1 MELFVIESLYGPRRY
16 EFNQGMYFNWID
28 VIPSGWSTIE
38 ISQSGHQDILR
49 SFMVKLRIRDS
60 LGFIGM
66 MGCNVSQLAWN
77 FVSLPQLI
85 RSAKLIFYATAIEQL
100 QANRMH
106 SNQQKVL
113 LVSEKIRWNPKQ
125 VLICTTIVHGIFLF
139 FFHGIAR
146 DNTSL

>member
-1 MELFVIESLYGPRRY
+1 M
-16 EFNQGMYFNWID
+16 
-28 VIPSGWSTIE
+28 IPSCWSTIE
-38 ISQSGHQDILR
+38 ISQGGHLDILR

-85 RSAKLIFYATAIEQL
+85 RSAKSIFYATAIDPL

-113 LVSEKIRWNPKQ
+113 LVS
-125 VLICTTIVHGIFLF
+125 
-139 FFHGIAR
+139 R
-146 DNTSL
+146 DVFK